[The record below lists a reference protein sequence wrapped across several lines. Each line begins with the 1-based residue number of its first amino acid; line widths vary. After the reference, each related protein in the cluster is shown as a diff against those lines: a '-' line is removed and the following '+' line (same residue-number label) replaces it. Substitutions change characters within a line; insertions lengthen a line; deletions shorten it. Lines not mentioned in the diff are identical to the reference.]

1 MKSAS
6 FYIKQLHQ
14 CGDLNLCNFLGH
26 PVHGFMGQ
34 PESDIS
40 IRLSVLQV
48 AIVPN
53 TQTHG
58 QTDRQ
63 TDRRTTLQCTQQKL
77 RLALCAAMRANNGV
91 ILN

>member
-1 MKSAS
+1 
-6 FYIKQLHQ
+6 
-14 CGDLNLCNFLGH
+14 LCNFLGH

-34 PESDIS
+34 PESGIS

-53 TQTHG
+53 TQTHR

-63 TDRRTTLQCTQQKL
+63 TDH
-77 RLALCAAMRANNGV
+77 AAMYAAITASCTVCGDAC
-91 ILN
+91 